1 MKKSLFL
8 TIIFFLFF
16 LFGFNLNSYS
26 QGEVEM
32 YFCKDYRFAELVGI
46 DSMFTKGW
54 LTVVVDYRKADEII
68 GVEKVKLTIYGLEYD
83 ENDKPIL
90 TLVTIIPFFVDPEM
104 EIIIFK
110 DPDRLYFTSE
120 GDYLVVCQ
128 TEEDET
134 IAYGVVQIVSEDV
147 LKKRKKDA
155 PKFVSGE
162 NRKGIEFYTNEIK
175 KDAENKN
182 NYFKRAVYYDK
193 AELFDSAIFDY
204 KKCLKID
211 DDFEDA
217 KANLAYSYLHKEDYE
232 KAMKVFKELEKKYP
246 GYQDVKLGIALT
258 YFELKNYDKS
268 KSYIDAIIKVI
279 YSLRLGIPGVDEIKS
294 RYNYQFTYYDYKLLK
309 EMFDYF
315 GYKY

>member
-1 MKKSLFL
+1 
-8 TIIFFLFF
+8 
-16 LFGFNLNSYS
+16 
-26 QGEVEM
+26 M
-32 YFCKDYRFAELVGI
+32 YFCKDYRYAELIGI

-54 LTVVVDYRKADEII
+54 LTVVVDFRQTDEIV
-68 GVEKVKLTIYGLEYD
+68 GVEKVKLTLYGLEYD
-83 ENDKPIL
+83 EKDKPVL
-90 TLVTIIPFFVDPEM
+90 TLVTIIPFFVDPESDCL
-104 EIIIFK
+104 IFK
-110 DPDRLYFTSE
+110 DPDRLYFTAE

-155 PKFVSGE
+155 PIYVSAE
-162 NRKGIEFYTNEIK
+162 NRNGIDYYTKEIK
-175 KDAENKN
+175 KDTENKN

-193 AELFDSAIFDY
+193 AELYDSAGSDY

-211 DDFEDA
+211 DDYEDA
-217 KANLAYSYLHKEDYE
+217 KANLAYSYLHKEDYD

-258 YFELKNYDKS
+258 YFESKNYDKS
-268 KSYIDAIIKVI
+268 KSYIDAIIKIVS
-279 YSLRLGIPGVDEIKS
+279 SLKLGTPGVDEIKS

-309 EMFDYF
+309 EMLGYF
-315 GYKY
+315 RYKM